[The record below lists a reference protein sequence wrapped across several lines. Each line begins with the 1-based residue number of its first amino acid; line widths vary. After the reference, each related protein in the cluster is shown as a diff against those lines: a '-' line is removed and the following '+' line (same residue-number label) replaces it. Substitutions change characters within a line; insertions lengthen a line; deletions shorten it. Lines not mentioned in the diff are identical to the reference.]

1 MATLVQALQHAMDQY
16 DPSLPPETKRI
27 VLKETLQ
34 AYVLDFLYNHALYRR
49 MNFYG
54 GTCLHVV
61 YDLNRLS
68 EDLDFDNRSELDLS
82 SLGDD
87 LAALFRRTHSY
98 GETVVKRQAG
108 ANGILRFTLKFPVLR
123 DLQLTNRADEAL
135 HLKVEISHHR
145 QTAVLQHTPV
155 FYQGRSFVP
164 AHFSLET
171 MMAGKMLACLERS
184 FQRGSDGAFVKGRDF
199 YDLLWFMQRGV
210 QPLTEKLA
218 ADGSQPYDVPTAMRA
233 LVDKVAGIRTS
244 DLATDLLPMFA
255 SRAYIQAWLEG
266 FHANFNRYAA
276 TYLPAAL

>member
-1 MATLVQALQHAMDQY
+1 MQRKAVGL
-16 DPSLPPETKRI
+16 SLSSGSRTK
-27 VLKETLQ
+27 TQ
-34 AYVLDFLYNHALYRR
+34 R
-49 MNFYG
+49 MG
-54 GTCLHVV
+54 KGSKPGVCQ
-61 YDLNRLS
+61 RLS
-68 EDLDFDNRSELDLS
+68 PVAIS
-82 SLGDD
+82 SVL
-87 LAALFRRTHSY
+87 
-98 GETVVKRQAG
+98 
-108 ANGILRFTLKFPVLR
+108 LKFPVLR

-145 QTAVLQHTPV
+145 QTAVLQQTPV

-171 MMAGKMLACLERS
+171 MMAGKIFACLERS

-218 ADGSQPYDVPTAMRA
+218 ADGTQPYDVPTAMRA
-233 LVDKVAGIRTS
+233 LVDKVAAIRTS

>member
-1 MATLVQALQHAMDQY
+1 MATLVQTLQHVMDQN

-27 VLKETLQ
+27 ILKEALQ

-49 MNFYG
+49 LNFYG

-68 EDLDFDNRSELDLS
+68 EDLDLDNDAGLDLS
-82 SLGDD
+82 SLADD
-87 LAALFRRTHSY
+87 FVVLFRRMHGYS
-98 GETVVKRQAG
+98 ETAVKKQVG
-108 ANGILRFTLKFPVLR
+108 VNDIMRFTLKFPGLR
-123 DLQLTNRADEAL
+123 DLQLTNRVDEAL
-135 HLKVEISHHR
+135 HLKIEVSHHR
-145 QTAVLQHTPV
+145 QTAVIQHTPV

-184 FQRGSDGAFVKGRDF
+184 FQRGSGAAFVKGRDF

-210 QPLTEKLA
+210 QPLAEKLA
-218 ADGSQPYDVPTAMRA
+218 ADGAQPYTVPTAMRA
-233 LVDKVAGIRTS
+233 LVERVAAIHTS
-244 DLATDLLPMFA
+244 DLAVDLLPMFV
-255 SRAYIQAWLEG
+255 SRVYIEIWLES

-276 TYLPAAL
+276 AYLPDAL